1 MQNMHTKSLKEPIA
15 LDQQKKTYYISVG
28 AGEIL
33 SIPNAS
39 PWDFKIEANDDE
51 ITRLREIF
59 DSSQDNSIDD
69 FLRAHVP
76 FVEYSHDPTNDQH
89 DQNLLRIYSMIY
101 ELGDQEAKQ
110 HIENMGILESFKSE

>member
-1 MQNMHTKSLKEPIA
+1 MPINLLKEQTV
-15 LDQQKKTYYISVG
+15 LDQPKKTYYISVG

-33 SIPNAS
+33 SVPNAS
-39 PWDFKIEANDDE
+39 PWEFKIEANDDE

-59 DSSQDNSIDD
+59 DSNQDNSIDD

-89 DQNLLRIYSMIY
+89 DQNLYRVYNMIY

-110 HIENMGILESFKSE
+110 HIESMGILDGFKSE